1 MNLNI
6 KKRDMKREDV
16 MSVGIIGLLFL
27 GLILCAFGN
36 LFGIVCIPVAIV
48 IQANNI

>member
-1 MNLNI
+1 MNLNL

-16 MSVGIIGLLFL
+16 MVVGVIGLLFL

-36 LFGIVCIPVAIV
+36 MFGALCIPVAIV
-48 IQANNI
+48 IQANNL